1 MLKAMVAGVEGGRII
16 KGEDK
21 GTDPVALGRA
31 LARRLKDKGAGEIL
45 KEVYGDAERGLL
57 PSL

>member
-1 MLKAMVAGVEGGRII
+1 MVAGVEGGRII